1 MYLGIDLG
9 TSELKLVL
17 LDRQHRLVA
26 SVGERL
32 TVQRPAPLHSEQSPA
47 DWWDAMTRAMARLQA
62 GIAVGVDGGDPAV
75 LVVHRA
81 QQHGGHGIHDMPLG
95 DAVQRDA
102 HTRTRKG
109 QIRS

>member
-47 DWWDAMTRAMARLQA
+47 DWWDAMTRAM
-62 GIAVGVDGGDPAV
+62 VP
-75 LVVHRA
+75 
-81 QQHGGHGIHDMPLG
+81 
-95 DAVQRDA
+95 
-102 HTRTRKG
+102 TRG
-109 QIRS
+109 ASGSGRSRR